1 MISPRQ
7 AILYDL
13 QFNAWGVYA
22 FNQWE
27 AKKKGRILTLGPDGY
42 MRLTPQGSYGENL
55 VAPKGGHVFS
65 GNSRPPFGIVKRST
79 GTLFLFDA
87 SKGCVYTV
95 LGWSRPSVNEG
106 RGLKEKWRAFGT
118 PAEQF
123 FNCGDNAKEE
133 GGEKNGPN
141 SHRCDIGGE
150 RPSAEEIKE
159 VEDASGDQNYGR
171 EVARAGAGKSSG
183 FLKYLLI
190 SGGVLLVAV
199 VVVVGVF
206 KMNCSKGGKSGG
218 KKFSKSLKK
227 GKNSFSSS
235 EGKKSS
241 STGTSTT
248 SSAKK

>member
-13 QFNAWGVYA
+13 QFNAWGVYT

-42 MRLTPQGSYGENL
+42 MRLTPQGSYENL

-95 LGWSRPSVNEG
+95 LGWSRPSVNDN

-123 FNCGDNAKEE
+123 FTGCGDAKKED
-133 GGEKNGPN
+133 KNGPN

-171 EVARAGAGKSSG
+171 EVARAGAGKSGRNSG

-199 VVVVGVF
+199 VVIGVF
-206 KMNCSKGGKSGG
+206 KINCSKSSTG
-218 KKFSKSLKK
+218 KKSITSKGLKK
-227 GKNSFSSS
+227 GKSSFSSS
-235 EGKKSS
+235 KSKKSS